1 MFVPLGNQTQVLVL
15 DRESICHWTTSISDR
30 DSLSFSFEL
39 HFLFLL
45 SSLCPLS
52 IVYLIVYSLQS
63 VSQSISPLL
72 FRSSGQ
78 PHFCQWILSV
88 WMQLGIWDQ
97 QERKEE
103 SHWKVVLK
111 INQFAQLQPDGP
123 ALYRGEAWLQK
134 CSENA
139 LSQQRSLSHSDP
151 ASFCKPQDC
160 EIILCCNPSNNRWK
174 DL

>member
-1 MFVPLGNQTQVLVL
+1 MFVPLGNQTQVLVH

-39 HFLFLL
+39 HFLSLL

-52 IVYLIVYSLQS
+52 IVYVIVLFTAECK
-63 VSQSISPLL
+63 SIYLPLL

-88 WMQLGIWDQ
+88 WMQLGIWGQ

-111 INQFAQLQPDGP
+111 INQFAQLQPRGP
-123 ALYRGEAWLQK
+123 VLYRGEAWLKK
-134 CSENA
+134 CSEDA
-139 LSQQRSLSHSDP
+139 ISQQRSLSHSDP
-151 ASFCKPQDC
+151 ASFCKPQDW